1 MSTPPR
7 QTSVLAVVSLI
18 AGLLGWSLLPVL
30 GSIVAIVT
38 GHLARSEIQRA
49 PDRLEGDGLAIAGL
63 VLGYVA
69 VALAVVTVA
78 IAFLFF
84 GGLFAMIALVFRLDP
99 ERAHGVTLATL
110 DLLHRAG
117 LMSTLAHRPTP
128 LPTEAF
134 GLRFP
139 NPVGLAAGLD
149 KNGAH
154 IDALFALGFGFV
166 EIGTVTPKPQ
176 AGNPKPRMFRLPRH
190 RALINRLGFN
200 NAGVDALV
208 ANVGRARRDGV
219 LGINIG
225 KNKDT
230 PNEDA
235 ADDYL
240 FCLER
245 VYPLADYITVNISSP
260 NTAGL
265 RELQEEQSLRRLI
278 GTLREAQERLAAQH
292 GKRVPV
298 LVKVAPDLSDDDI
311 EAAARVLSDLRVDGV
326 IATNT
331 TVSRISVQ
339 GDRRADE
346 AGGLSG
352 EPLMNKATT
361 VLRMMRTR
369 LDDDIPLIGVGG
381 VLSGADAV

>member
-1 MSTPPR
+1 MYGFARP
-7 QTSVLAVVSLI
+7 
-18 AGLLGWSLLPVL
+18 LL
-30 GSIVAIVT
+30 
-38 GHLARSEIQRA
+38 
-49 PDRLEGDGLAIAGL
+49 
-63 VLGYVA
+63 
-69 VALAVVTVA
+69 
-78 IAFLFF
+78 
-84 GGLFAMIALVFRLDP
+84 FRLDA
-99 ERAHGVTLATL
+99 ERAHGLALASL
-110 DLLHRAG
+110 DAAHRAG
-117 LMSTLAHRPTP
+117 MMQLLAKPPSP

-166 EIGTVTPKPQ
+166 EVGTVTPKPQ
-176 AGNPKPRMFRLPRH
+176 DGNPKPRMFRLPRH

-200 NAGVDALV
+200 NQGVDALV
-208 ANVGRARRDGV
+208 ANVGRAKRAGI

-230 PNEDA
+230 PNENA

-245 VYPLADYITVNISSP
+245 VYPLADYVTVNISSP

-265 RELQEEQSLRRLI
+265 RELQEEQALRRLI
-278 GTLREAQERLAAQH
+278 GNLRDAQERLAAQH
-292 GKRVPV
+292 GRRVPV

-311 EAAARVLSDLRVDGV
+311 EAAARVLSDLHVDGV

-331 TVSRISVQ
+331 TVSRINVQ
-339 GDRRADE
+339 TDRRAGE

-352 EPLMNKATT
+352 EPLMNKSTT
-361 VLRMMRTR
+361 VLRMLRTR
-369 LDDDIPLIGVGG
+369 LPDSIPLVGVGG
-381 VLSGADAV
+381 ILSGADAVKKFAAGASLVQVYSGLIYRGPELIGDCVEAIRRRREAPSRGNVPNL

>member
-1 MSTPPR
+1 MYASARP
-7 QTSVLAVVSLI
+7 
-18 AGLLGWSLLPVL
+18 LL
-30 GSIVAIVT
+30 
-38 GHLARSEIQRA
+38 
-49 PDRLEGDGLAIAGL
+49 
-63 VLGYVA
+63 
-69 VALAVVTVA
+69 
-78 IAFLFF
+78 
-84 GGLFAMIALVFRLDP
+84 FRLDP
-99 ERAHGVTLATL
+99 ERAHGLTLGAL
-110 DLLHRAG
+110 DAMHRAG
-117 LMSTLAHRPTP
+117 LMALVAKPPQP

-134 GLRFP
+134 GLQFP

-149 KNGAH
+149 KNGDH
-154 IDALFALGFGFV
+154 IDALFALGLGFV
-166 EIGTVTPKPQ
+166 EIGTTTPRPQ
-176 AGNPKPRMFRLPRH
+176 DGNPKPRMFRLSRH

-208 ANVGRARRDGV
+208 ANVNRAKRAGI

-230 PNEDA
+230 PNESA

-265 RELQEEQSLRRLI
+265 RELQEEQALRRLI
-278 GTLREAQERLAAQH
+278 GTLRDAQERLAAQH
-292 GKRVPV
+292 GRRVPV

-311 EAAARVLSDLRVDGV
+311 EAAARVLSDLEVDGV

-331 TVSRISVQ
+331 TISRISVQ
-339 GDRRADE
+339 DDPRAGE

-352 EPLMNKATT
+352 EPLMNKSTT
-361 VLRMMRTR
+361 VLRMLRTR
-369 LDDDIPLIGVGG
+369 LRTEIPLIGVGG
-381 VLSGADAV
+381 IVSGADAVKKMAAGASLVQVYSGLVYRGPVLVGECVEAIRRRREAPSRGNLPSV

>member
-1 MSTPPR
+1 MYGFARP
-7 QTSVLAVVSLI
+7 
-18 AGLLGWSLLPVL
+18 LL
-30 GSIVAIVT
+30 
-38 GHLARSEIQRA
+38 
-49 PDRLEGDGLAIAGL
+49 
-63 VLGYVA
+63 
-69 VALAVVTVA
+69 
-78 IAFLFF
+78 
-84 GGLFAMIALVFRLDP
+84 FRLDA
-99 ERAHGVTLATL
+99 ERAHGLALASL
-110 DLLHRAG
+110 DAAHRAG
-117 LMSTLAHRPTP
+117 MMQLLAKPPSP

-166 EIGTVTPKPQ
+166 EVGTVTPKPQ

-200 NAGVDALV
+200 NQGVDALV
-208 ANVGRARRDGV
+208 ANVGRAKRAGI

-230 PNEDA
+230 PNENA

-245 VYPLADYITVNISSP
+245 VYPLADYVTVNISSP

-265 RELQEEQSLRRLI
+265 RELQEEQALRRLI
-278 GTLREAQERLAAQH
+278 GTLRDAQERLAAQH
-292 GKRVPV
+292 GRRVPV

-311 EAAARVLSDLRVDGV
+311 EAAARVLSDLHVDGV

-331 TVSRISVQ
+331 TVSRINVQ
-339 GDRRADE
+339 TDRRAGE

-352 EPLMNKATT
+352 EPLMNKSTT
-361 VLRMMRTR
+361 VLRMLRTR
-369 LDDDIPLIGVGG
+369 LPDSIPLVGVGG
-381 VLSGADAV
+381 ILSGADAVKKFAAGASLVQVYSGLIYRGPELIGDCVEAIRRRREAPSRGNVPNL

>member
-1 MSTPPR
+1 MY
-7 QTSVLAVVSLI
+7 
-18 AGLLGWSLLPVL
+18 G
-30 GSIVAIVT
+30 
-38 GHLARSEIQRA
+38 LAR
-49 PDRLEGDGLAIAGL
+49 PLL
-63 VLGYVA
+63 
-69 VALAVVTVA
+69 
-78 IAFLFF
+78 
-84 GGLFAMIALVFRLDP
+84 FRLDA
-99 ERAHGVTLATL
+99 ERAHGLALTSL
-110 DLLHRAG
+110 DVAYRAG
-117 LMSTLAHRPTP
+117 LVPMLAKPPAP

-166 EIGTVTPKPQ
+166 EVGTVTPKPQ

-200 NAGVDALV
+200 NQGVDTLV
-208 ANVGRARRDGV
+208 RNVGRAKRDGI

-230 PNEDA
+230 PNENA

-265 RELQEEQSLRRLI
+265 RELQEEQALRRLI
-278 GTLREAQERLAAQH
+278 GTLRDAQERLAAQH
-292 GKRVPV
+292 GRRVPV

-311 EAAARVLSDLRVDGV
+311 EAAARVLSDLHVDGV

-339 GDRRADE
+339 SDRRAGE

-352 EPLMNKATT
+352 EPLMNKSTT
-361 VLRMMRTR
+361 VLRMLRTR
-369 LDDDIPLIGVGG
+369 LPDSIPLVGVGG
-381 VLSGADAV
+381 ILSGADAVKKFAAGASLVQVYSGLIYRGPELIGDCVEAIRRRREAPSRGNVPNL

>member
-1 MSTPPR
+1 MYGFARP
-7 QTSVLAVVSLI
+7 
-18 AGLLGWSLLPVL
+18 LL
-30 GSIVAIVT
+30 
-38 GHLARSEIQRA
+38 
-49 PDRLEGDGLAIAGL
+49 
-63 VLGYVA
+63 
-69 VALAVVTVA
+69 
-78 IAFLFF
+78 
-84 GGLFAMIALVFRLDP
+84 FRLDA
-99 ERAHGVTLATL
+99 ERAHGLALASL
-110 DLLHRAG
+110 DAAHRAG
-117 LMSTLAHRPTP
+117 MMQLLAKPPSP

-166 EIGTVTPKPQ
+166 EVGTVTPKPQ
-176 AGNPKPRMFRLPRH
+176 DGNPKPRMFRLPRH

-200 NAGVDALV
+200 NQGVDALV
-208 ANVGRARRDGV
+208 ANVGRAKRAGI

-230 PNEDA
+230 PNENA
-235 ADDYL
+235 ADDSL

-245 VYPLADYITVNISSP
+245 VYPLADYVTVNISSP

-265 RELQEEQSLRRLI
+265 RELQEEQALRRLI
-278 GTLREAQERLAAQH
+278 GTLRDAQERLAAQH
-292 GKRVPV
+292 GRRVPV

-311 EAAARVLSDLRVDGV
+311 EAAARVLSDLHVDGV

-331 TVSRISVQ
+331 TVSRINVQ
-339 GDRRADE
+339 TDRRAGE

-352 EPLMNKATT
+352 EPLMNKSTT
-361 VLRMMRTR
+361 VLRMLRTR
-369 LDDDIPLIGVGG
+369 LPDSIPLVGVGG
-381 VLSGADAV
+381 ILSGADAVKKFAAGASLVQVYSGLIYRGPELIGDCVEAIRRRREAPSRGNVPNL

>member
-1 MSTPPR
+1 MYGAARP
-7 QTSVLAVVSLI
+7 
-18 AGLLGWSLLPVL
+18 LL
-30 GSIVAIVT
+30 
-38 GHLARSEIQRA
+38 
-49 PDRLEGDGLAIAGL
+49 
-63 VLGYVA
+63 
-69 VALAVVTVA
+69 
-78 IAFLFF
+78 
-84 GGLFAMIALVFRLDP
+84 FRLDA
-99 ERAHGVTLATL
+99 ERAHGLALASL
-110 DLLHRAG
+110 DVAYRTGLSGLLGA
-117 LMSTLAHRPTP
+117 SASA

-176 AGNPKPRMFRLPRH
+176 DGNPKPRMFRLPQH
-190 RALINRLGFN
+190 RAVINRLGFN
-200 NAGVDALV
+200 NQGVDTLV
-208 ANVGRARRDGV
+208 ANVGRAKRRGI

-230 PNEDA
+230 PNENA

-245 VYPLADYITVNISSP
+245 VYPLADYVTVNISSP

-265 RELQEEQSLRRLI
+265 RELQEEQALRRLI

-292 GKRVPV
+292 GRRVPV
-298 LVKVAPDLSDDDI
+298 LVKVAPDLSDGDI
-311 EAAARVLSDLRVDGV
+311 EAAARVLSDLHVDGV

-331 TVSRISVQ
+331 TISRIAVQ
-339 GDRRADE
+339 DDPHAAE

-352 EPLMNKATT
+352 EPLMNASTT

-369 LDDDIPLIGVGG
+369 LASEIPLVGVGG
-381 VLSGADAV
+381 ILSGADAVKKMAAGASLVQVYSGLVYRGPALIGDCVEAIRRRREAPSRGNLPSL